1 MVYAELLNWIPESQ
15 CGFRS
20 ERGTVD
26 VIFVS
31 RYLSSLVVEKGMK
44 LYKCF
49 VDLTKAYDKVDRD
62 ILWMVLERRG
72 VPVKLLNLLKGLL
85 VGAVARV
92 RVNGKFSE
100 QFILERGLKQGSAI
114 TPLLF
119 NIVLGAIMQEV
130 MRVD

>member
-1 MVYAELLNWIPESQ
+1 M
-15 CGFRS
+15 
-20 ERGTVD
+20 D

-31 RYLSSLVVEKGMK
+31 SYLSSLVVEKGMK

-92 RVNGKFSE
+92 RVN
-100 QFILERGLKQGSAI
+100 
-114 TPLLF
+114 
-119 NIVLGAIMQEV
+119 
-130 MRVD
+130 